1 LQREHCFAY
10 TCYIVV
16 KALNKLFSWMTR
28 TVMYMLCPRQAEIQ
42 LTFKL
47 SIQYEKLF
55 NQSQFVMV
63 VDASHRTIW
72 KF

>member
-1 LQREHCFAY
+1 
-10 TCYIVV
+10 
-16 KALNKLFSWMTR
+16 MTR
-28 TVMYMLCPRQAEIQ
+28 AIMYILCPRQAEIQ

-55 NQSQFVMV
+55 SQSQFIMV

-72 KF
+72 KL